1 MTRRTFVARVLAAMP
16 ALLGLG
22 WWFSRTPKAVAASIP
37 APTPGPANV
46 LAFQNPWSGE
56 CKVHVR
62 DPAERIRWEYYDGK
76 QWRDLLEILQPSPDV
91 DREALTRM
99 YVQP

>member
-22 WWFSRTPKAVAASIP
+22 WLFGRMPQAAIP
-37 APTPGPANV
+37 APKPGPIPVNV
-46 LAFQNPWSGE
+46 FGST
-56 CKVHVR
+56 V
-62 DPAERIRWEYYDGK
+62 EYYDGK
-76 QWRDLLEILQPSPDV
+76 QWHDLLAILAPSPEV
-91 DREALTRM
+91 DREALARM